1 MQSCDSCNCVPG
13 ICVSYLPKDSLL
25 AHRKYSSTRRP
36 GGTAFEIQLPVC
48 KCWAKCRDKETVLS
62 VHPCMNQET
71 HGDEYFHGLLLQ
83 HLPWRDECQLLH
95 HGTQLSK
102 HCMSCLIEH
111 KRLGNIRTDE
121 HFAGYDL
128 EEAVRRV
135 RTLHDL
141 RFHNAD
147 GQHDNNDGSDDE
159 IRDPHCNALNL
170 SMQCEQSLGAY
181 MAGEASDAAAIAQNH
196 NTAVWTAH

>member
-48 KCWAKCRDKETVLS
+48 KCWAKCRDKEAVLS
-62 VHPCMNQET
+62 VHPRMNQET

-95 HGTQLSK
+95 PWDTAEQALHV
-102 HCMSCLIEH
+102 MSH
-111 KRLGNIRTDE
+111 
-121 HFAGYDL
+121 
-128 EEAVRRV
+128 
-135 RTLHDL
+135 
-141 RFHNAD
+141 
-147 GQHDNNDGSDDE
+147 
-159 IRDPHCNALNL
+159 
-170 SMQCEQSLGAY
+170 
-181 MAGEASDAAAIAQNH
+181 
-196 NTAVWTAH
+196 